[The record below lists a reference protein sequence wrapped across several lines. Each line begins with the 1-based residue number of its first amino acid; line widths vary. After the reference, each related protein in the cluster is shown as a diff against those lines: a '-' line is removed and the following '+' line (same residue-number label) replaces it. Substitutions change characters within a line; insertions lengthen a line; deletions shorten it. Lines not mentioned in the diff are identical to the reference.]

1 MSLVQIKV
9 LTIITIQYNYYSTK
23 RVTPVYILHE
33 ELENFSFEEFK
44 SRMTKD
50 VPHLCKATSLRWTVE
65 DDDLEVDLS
74 PSYFNVQIR
83 GILQKGNIIKVN
95 AIQFES
101 PAACTSSQNQEASSK
116 CNSSKDH
123 VVHRTQARRE
133 LLIEQVASTLQ
144 SIDEDSDT
152 DTDNENEGNAP
163 HIMLPLERYALKQ
176 RETVENIKHE
186 LQNGTCTQT

>member
-9 LTIITIQYNYYSTK
+9 LYNYYSTK
-23 RVTPVYILHE
+23 RVTSVYILHDD
-33 ELENFSFEEFK
+33 LENFSFEEFMIK

-65 DDDLEVDLS
+65 DDYLEFDLS
-74 PSYFNVQIR
+74 PSYFNVHIR

-123 VVHRTQARRE
+123 VAHRTQARRE
-133 LLIEQVASTLQ
+133 LLLEQAASTLQ
-144 SIDEDSDT
+144 RIDEDSDT
-152 DTDNENEGNAP
+152 NTDNENEGNAP
-163 HIMLPLERYALKQ
+163 HVMLPLERYALRQ

-186 LQNGTCTQT
+186 LQK

>member
-9 LTIITIQYNYYSTK
+9 PYNYYSTK

-74 PSYFNVQIR
+74 PSYFNV
-83 GILQKGNIIKVN
+83 
-95 AIQFES
+95 
-101 PAACTSSQNQEASSK
+101 SSN
-116 CNSSKDH
+116 
-123 VVHRTQARRE
+123 R
-133 LLIEQVASTLQ
+133 
-144 SIDEDSDT
+144 
-152 DTDNENEGNAP
+152 
-163 HIMLPLERYALKQ
+163 LPLYRKIHATSTRQE
-176 RETVENIKHE
+176 
-186 LQNGTCTQT
+186 